1 MVMPKKSN
9 GKVDPE
15 AREARAGDEPAVASE
30 PTGGIERF
38 SVKRKSSVV
47 VRLLRGE
54 EVETVSR
61 ELKVPV
67 HELIEWREMF
77 LRGGQEALKSRPGDP
92 SERALQDARA
102 KIGELM
108 MKLELYQKKEQILS
122 VRRSSSL

>member
-1 MVMPKKSN
+1 MPKKSN
-9 GKVDPE
+9 GTANPE
-15 AREARAGDEPAVASE
+15 AREARAGNEPAVAGE
-30 PTGGIERF
+30 PTGGFERF

-47 VRLLRGE
+47 IRLLRGE

-67 HELIEWREMF
+67 HELIEWREAF
-77 LRGGQEALKSRPGDP
+77 FRGGQEALKSRPGDP
-92 SERALQDARA
+92 SEKALMDARA

-108 MKLELYQKKEQILS
+108 MKLELYQKKEHILS